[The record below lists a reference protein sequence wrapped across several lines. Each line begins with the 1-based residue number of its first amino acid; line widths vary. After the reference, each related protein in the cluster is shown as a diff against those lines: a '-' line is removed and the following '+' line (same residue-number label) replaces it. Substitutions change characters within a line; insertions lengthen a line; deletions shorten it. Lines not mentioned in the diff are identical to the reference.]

1 MQEKLKQLELLIMQ
15 ALAREKELAGENAAL
30 KNKLRVLEDDKFQ
43 VKTLQVQLREL
54 KEWKKN
60 TQAVLR
66 KLAARVDKELE
77 KAHIALVN
85 PPIKKTN
92 ILLKNPNF
100 VTFNSLS

>member
-15 ALAREKELAGENAAL
+15 ALARQKELAGENAAL

-77 KAHIALVN
+77 KAQEN
-85 PPIKKTN
+85 QP
-92 ILLKNPNF
+92 
-100 VTFNSLS
+100 